1 MLGVL
6 RRGSRG
12 LHGESLEGG
21 DAAGASAADR
31 ARAHAMAKEEERR
44 QGWGPWVGILLALGV
59 GLYFYVTCASH
70 SKQHEAEYQRVIHA
84 YEEAIF
90 HKKVDVYKQEFKQKC
105 VAGEG
110 GGGGGGR
117 EGRPLRPHAR

>member
-1 MLGVL
+1 MPALPPPGRRL
-6 RRGSRG
+6 RSGPVWWGPSGAPRGGR
-12 LHGESLEGG
+12 GG
-21 DAAGASAADR
+21 DAAGASLPIG
-31 ARAHAMAKEEERR
+31 RAHISRMAKEEERR

-90 HKKVDVYKQEFKQKC
+90 HKKVEVYKQEFKQK
-105 VAGEG
+105 
-110 GGGGGGR
+110 
-117 EGRPLRPHAR
+117 